1 MGFLSGFVDAVTRP
15 VQLVKDVTLS
25 GHPTSK
31 NALDYLTGAAQ
42 AEEQMLYSA
51 QLQQENWEK
60 QYEMSNLYNS
70 PSAQIE
76 RLQAAGINPYLSTGG
91 TAQVSSGLNTM
102 SPAASAPTSLTQ
114 PKSLMQMVGDA
125 VQAYKTLEEGSVVK
139 PSAEADIGAKKAAS
153 RLDEIN
159 ADREAFNLELD
170 RLFGKDERSAALKNK
185 QQEFFNMV
193 AEMEKLQGDARLAK
207 AQEALTYLK
216 QIQQEFANVGEK
228 YTAGLLK
235 KQHDSYEARLNNELA
250 VGKSEQSKNYAT
262 AEEARQAATL
272 HGEQAKE
279 IGFRNEIQSFKNQWF
294 KANKASE
301 MSNYLSALEAE
312 GAISNADYHE
322 AVARCKI
329 AANKGREAWFRYLDW
344 LLDKVNVGANASG
357 AVVGSSSSAKI
368 NSTSNAVTTVI
379 K

>member
-1 MGFLSGFVDAVTRP
+1 MGILSGLTQIVTRP
-15 VQLVKDVTLS
+15 VELAKDVSLKAAS
-25 GHPTSK
+25 GGQS
-31 NALDYLTGAAQ
+31 ALDYLTGAAQ
-42 AEEQMLYSA
+42 AREQMELSA

-60 QYEMSNLYNS
+60 QYELSNLYNS
-70 PSAQIE
+70 PSAQIQ

-91 TAQVSSGLNTM
+91 TAQVTSGLNTM

-153 RLDEIN
+153 RLDEIY

-207 AQEALTYLK
+207 AQEALIYLK

-250 VGKSEQSKNYAT
+250 VGKSEQAKNYAAAGESSANAKRIQIENDVQGKLRDWFLDNQDRNLEIYLQKLVT
-262 AEEARQAATL
+262 DGWISKKDAEEAIEKA
-272 HGEQAKE
+272 
-279 IGFRNEIQSFKNQWF
+279 RNAHERNHNTAYRFV
-294 KANKASE
+294 
-301 MSNYLSALEAE
+301 NY
-312 GAISNADYHE
+312 
-322 AVARCKI
+322 
-329 AANKGREAWFRYLDW
+329 
-344 LLDKVNVGANASG
+344 LLDKINVGS
-357 AVVGSSSSAKI
+357 AVVLPLK
-368 NSTSNAVTTVI
+368 